1 MREPGR
7 TAWQVELT
15 WWAGLFAWLAVTS
28 ATLLAVSALVSA
40 PRVGVELQALVLDA
54 AFAAGE
60 VSVPAAAP
68 AAVAY
73 EGSGPFELWPGT
85 GVTVA
90 EAELATLSAAEA
102 RARLANAFADRRLA
116 DGAGWTASLADA
128 SLAGD
133 LDMLERAVLHPL
145 AEAELG
151 RALLRLGLDN
161 GTRLADWPT
170 QAANNPGQ
178 PVQPIVGVFV
188 TLPVELVQ
196 GADPRRIGERVVAG
210 LATLLAEG
218 GAEAARAAMANA
230 QLAAALEAALDGPVW
245 QAWRAAFSAAWVPR
259 DDALERRLTEA
270 QDVLA
275 GAGVDDDPLADAW
288 IGADLEGASPEET
301 RERTLAALAERAY
314 LGGSDTLQVVLATP
328 EARARAAA
336 AGPWIDAIDARAHQ
350 RYALWAWVSG
360 VVALLL
366 LVIVALLQ
374 QGRWRVLA
382 PGVLLLAAGGPWLWL
397 WWNWSARADGTAAAA
412 EAIPAS
418 AVALGLP
425 AAARAWSTHLLAASA
440 DVAAGAVVWPPA
452 AVAGAGAAML
462 ALTLLAALVA
472 WLRPPKRG
480 RF

>member
-1 MREPGR
+1 
-7 TAWQVELT
+7 
-15 WWAGLFAWLAVTS
+15 
-28 ATLLAVSALVSA
+28 
-40 PRVGVELQALVLDA
+40 
-54 AFAAGE
+54 
-60 VSVPAAAP
+60 
-68 AAVAY
+68 
-73 EGSGPFELWPGT
+73 
-85 GVTVA
+85 
-90 EAELATLSAAEA
+90 LSAAEA

-116 DGAGWTASLADA
+116 DGAGWTASLGDA
-128 SLAGD
+128 NLAAD

-151 RALLRLGLDN
+151 RALLRLGLDD
-161 GTRLADWPT
+161 GTRAADWPT
-170 QAANNPGQ
+170 QAANAPGE

-196 GADPRRIGERVVAG
+196 GAGPRRVGERVVAG
-210 LATLLAEG
+210 LADLLADG
-218 GAEAARAAMANA
+218 GAEAALAAMANA
-230 QLAAALEAALDGPVW
+230 QLEAALEAALAGPVW

-270 QDVLA
+270 QEVLA
-275 GAGVDDDPLADAW
+275 GAGVEDDPLADAW
-288 IGADLEGASPEET
+288 IGADLEGASPEEA

-314 LGGSDTLQVVLATP
+314 RGGSDALQTVLATP
-328 EARARAAA
+328 EARARVA
-336 AGPWIDAIDARAHQ
+336 AGASWIDALDARAHQ

-366 LVIVALLQ
+366 LAIVALLQ
-374 QGRWRVLA
+374 QGRWRLLA

-397 WWNWSARADGTAAAA
+397 WWQWSARAERASAAA

-425 AAARAWSTHLLAASA
+425 AAARAWSAHLLAASA
-440 DVAAGAVVWPPA
+440 DVAAAAVVWPPA
-452 AVAGAGAAML
+452 AVAGAGGVLL
-462 ALTLLAALVA
+462 ALTLLAALGA

>member
-7 TAWQVELT
+7 TAWQVDLT
-15 WWAGLFAWLAVTS
+15 WWAGLLAWLAVG
-28 ATLLAVSALVSA
+28 AVTLLAALA
-40 PRVGVELQALVLDA
+40 LGTTPRVGTALQTLLLDS

-68 AAVAY
+68 AALAY
-73 EGSGPFELWPGT
+73 DGSGPFELWPGT
-85 GVTVA
+85 GVTVE
-90 EAELATLSAAEA
+90 EAELPGVSAAEA

-116 DGAGWTASLADA
+116 DGAGWTAALADA
-128 SLAGD
+128 ALAAD

-151 RALLRLGLDN
+151 RALLRLGLDD
-161 GTRLADWPT
+161 GTRAADWPT
-170 QAANNPGQ
+170 QAARNPGQ

-188 TLPVELVQ
+188 LLPVDLVQ

-218 GAEAARAAMANA
+218 GAEAARAAMGNA
-230 QLAAALEAALDGPVW
+230 QIAAALDAALAGPVW

-259 DDALERRLTEA
+259 DDALGRRLAEA

-275 GAGVDDDPLADAW
+275 GVGVEDDPLADAW
-288 IGADLEGASPEET
+288 IGIDIEGATPEEL
-301 RERTLAALAERAY
+301 RERTLSALAERAY
-314 LGGSDTLQVVLATP
+314 LGGSQTLAIVLATP
-328 EARARAAA
+328 EARARVAAA
-336 AGPWIDAIDARAHQ
+336 APWVDAIDARAHQ
-350 RYALWAWVSG
+350 RYAMWAWVTG
-360 VVALLL
+360 VVAALL
-366 LVIVALLQ
+366 LVIVGLLQ

-382 PGVLLLAAGGPWLWL
+382 PAVVLLAAGGPWLWL
-397 WWNWSARADGTAAAA
+397 WWWWSARAEGVALAAD
-412 EAIPAS
+412 AIPAS

-440 DVAAGAVVWPPA
+440 DVAAATVVWPPLVA
-452 AVAGAGAAML
+452 AGAGAALL
-462 ALTLLAALVA
+462 ALTLLAVLGA

>member
-1 MREPGR
+1 M
-7 TAWQVELT
+7 AWQVEAT
-15 WWAGLFAWLAVTS
+15 WWAGLLAWLAVTA
-28 ATLLAVSALVSA
+28 ATLLAVSALATA
-40 PRVGVELQALVLDA
+40 PRVGVELQALLLDA

-68 AAVAY
+68 AEAAY

-90 EAELATLSAAEA
+90 EEELANLSAAEA

-116 DGAGWTASLADA
+116 DGAGWTASLADPG
-128 SLAGD
+128 LAAD

-170 QAANNPGQ
+170 QAANAPGE

-188 TLPVELVQ
+188 RLPVELVQ

-230 QLAAALEAALDGPVW
+230 QLLAALEAALAGPVW

-275 GAGVDDDPLADAW
+275 GVGVEEDPLADAW
-288 IGADLEGASPEET
+288 IGADLEGASPEEA

-314 LGGSDTLQVVLATP
+314 RGGSDTLQGVLATP
-328 EARARAAA
+328 EARARTAAA
-336 AGPWIDAIDARAHQ
+336 APWIDAIGARAHQ
-350 RYALWAWVSG
+350 RYTLWAWVSG

-366 LVIVALLQ
+366 LAIVALLQ

-397 WWNWSARADGTAAAA
+397 WWSWSARADGVAAAA

-425 AAARAWSTHLLAASA
+425 AAARAWSAHLLAASA

-452 AVAGAGAAML
+452 AVAGAGAALL
-462 ALTLLAALVA
+462 ALTLLAALGA

>member
-1 MREPGR
+1 ME
-7 TAWQVELT
+7 AT
-15 WWAGLFAWLAVTS
+15 WWAGLLAWMAVTA
-28 ATLLAVSALVSA
+28 ATLLAVSALATA
-40 PRVGVELQALVLDA
+40 PRVGVKLQELLLDA

-68 AAVAY
+68 VAAAY
-73 EGSGPFELWPGT
+73 EGSGPFELWPGA
-85 GVTVA
+85 GVTVT
-90 EAELATLSAAEA
+90 EGELASLSAAEA

-128 SLAGD
+128 SLAAD

-151 RALLRLGLDN
+151 RALLRLGLDD
-161 GTRLADWPT
+161 GTRAADWPT
-170 QAANNPGQ
+170 QAANAPGQ

-196 GADPRRIGERVVAG
+196 GAGPRRVGERVVAG

-218 GAEAARAAMANA
+218 GAEAARAAMGNA
-230 QLAAALEAALDGPVW
+230 QLEAALEAALAGPVW

-259 DDALERRLTEA
+259 DEALERRLTEA
-270 QDVLA
+270 QEVLA
-275 GAGVDDDPLADAW
+275 GAGVEDDPLADAW
-288 IGADLEGASPEET
+288 IGADLEGASPEEA

-314 LGGSDTLQVVLATP
+314 QGGSDALQAVLATP
-328 EARARAAA
+328 EARARVA
-336 AGPWIDAIDARAHQ
+336 AGAPWIDAIAARAHQ

-366 LVIVALLQ
+366 LAILSLLH

-397 WWNWSARADGTAAAA
+397 WWTWSARADGAAAA
-412 EAIPAS
+412 AAAIPAS

-425 AAARAWSTHLLAASA
+425 AAARAWSAHLLAASA
-440 DVAAGAVVWPPA
+440 DVAASVVVWPPA
-452 AVAGAGAAML
+452 AVAGAGAAL
-462 ALTLLAALVA
+462 LVLTLLAALGA